1 MDDTSVSARASSR
14 KRKKKEREEAEERR
28 VEEKEKDKTK
38 LTVTEFIAVNEL
50 ANLMGVSVS
59 DVIQKC
65 IGLGLMVSINQRLDV
80 ETLTLVA
87 DEFGFEIELQE
98 EYQADVDA
106 DVPDPI
112 ETVKPRPP
120 VVTIMGH
127 VDHGKTSL
135 LDY

>member
-50 ANLMGVSVS
+50 ANLMGVPVS

-80 ETLTLVA
+80 ETITLIA
-87 DEFGFEIELQE
+87 DDFGFEIEVQS
-98 EYQADVDA
+98 EYQSEVDI
-106 DVPDPI
+106 DVPDAQDKL
-112 ETVKPRPP
+112 KP
-120 VVTIMGH
+120 
-127 VDHGKTSL
+127 
-135 LDY
+135 